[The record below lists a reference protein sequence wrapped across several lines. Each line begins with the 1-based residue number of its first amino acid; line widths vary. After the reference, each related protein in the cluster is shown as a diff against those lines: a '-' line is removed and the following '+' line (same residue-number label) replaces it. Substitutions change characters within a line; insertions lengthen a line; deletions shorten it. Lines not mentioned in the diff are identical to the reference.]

1 MIFSH
6 TDEVTTLEL
15 STCVLSVS
23 DPSTPISQLRMLL
36 IILFDPPT
44 KKILGLRTKSLIYQ
58 KVRGSQT
65 SPESQCISLKGRAV

>member
-1 MIFSH
+1 MQKEFEVKSISPIMWNDMIFSH

-15 STCVLSVS
+15 STCVLRVS

-44 KKILGLRTKSLIYQ
+44 KKIIGLNI
-58 KVRGSQT
+58 
-65 SPESQCISLKGRAV
+65 